1 MGASFISRAIKETNR
16 NDIVKKF
23 NEIVDECIYE
33 HGHDSYNGTF
43 STMGGLSIKINK
55 VFSDRDSAE
64 DYICDNTEK
73 WGNALAVTVK
83 EDNKEPYTLIG
94 GWAAE

>member
-16 NDIVKKF
+16 DDIVKKF

-33 HGHDSYNGTF
+33 YGHDSYNGTF
-43 STMGGLSIKINK
+43 STMDGISIKIEK

-64 DYICDNTEK
+64 DYICNNTEK
-73 WGNALAVTVK
+73 WGNALAVMVK

>member
-1 MGASFISRAIKETNR
+1 MGACFISRAIKETNR

-33 HGHDSYNGTF
+33 HGHDAYNGTF
-43 STMGGLSIKINK
+43 STMDGLSLKIDK

-64 DYICDNTEK
+64 EYIYNNTEK

-83 EDNKEPYTLIG
+83 EDSKEPYTLIG
-94 GWAAE
+94 GMAAM